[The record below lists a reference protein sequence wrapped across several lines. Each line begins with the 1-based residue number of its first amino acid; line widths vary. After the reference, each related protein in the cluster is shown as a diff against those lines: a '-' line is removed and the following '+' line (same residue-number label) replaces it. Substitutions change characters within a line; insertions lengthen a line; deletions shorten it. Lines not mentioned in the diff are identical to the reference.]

1 MIRRACG
8 IVSLVGAGAD
18 PLDIA
23 ISRRGERTFV
33 VSLAG
38 ECDLE
43 TSPELRRAVD
53 SISANGPP
61 RVVVDLAALDFIDSS
76 GINVLVGAARTLAG
90 EGGSLT
96 LAGASAHV
104 RRVFEI
110 AHVPD
115 VVALADS
122 VEAALAEPGGAAAGG

>member
-1 MIRRACG
+1 VA
-8 IVSLVGAGAD
+8 AGPD
-18 PLDIA
+18 PLEIDVA
-23 ISRRGERTFV
+23 RRGERTFV
-33 VSLAG
+33 VTLTG

-43 TSPELRRAVD
+43 TSPEVGRTLE
-53 SISANGPP
+53 SLSGNGPR
-61 RVVVDLAALDFIDSS
+61 RVVVDLAPLEFIDSS
-76 GINVLVGAARTLAG
+76 GINVLVGAARTIAG
-90 EGGSLT
+90 GGGSLT
-96 LAGASAHV
+96 LAGASDHV